1 VRSYFDAWLARVWQ
15 GRGLTARLL
24 WPLSILHGA
33 ARALAVGVYRIGL
46 RRAQNVG
53 IPVVV
58 IGNLYAG
65 GTGKTPT
72 LIEVVRGLRQRG
84 WHPGVISRG
93 YGGEARQAR
102 LVTSGCTAA
111 ECGDEPVLIAA
122 ATGAPVAVG
131 QDRVEAARLLRR
143 SHPSCNVL
151 VSDDGLQHRALARD
165 VEIAVIHQ
173 RGMGNGWL
181 LPAGPLRDPPRRLR
195 DVDAVVFN
203 GPIQPVRIHSP
214 FFRLSTSIDEAF
226 SLSRPEQRTLLSK
239 LAREQAQ
246 GKMRLLAACG
256 IGTPERFF
264 TMLQDQGLKFDT
276 MPLPDH
282 FSYRHNPFPAN
293 GVERILITEK
303 DAVKCRLDRMLARDE
318 RIWVVPLR
326 AGLDARLLDL
336 IEARL
341 LDHKHGSAAA

>member
-1 VRSYFDAWLARVWQ
+1 
-15 GRGLTARLL
+15 
-24 WPLSILHGA
+24 LHD
-33 ARALAVGVYRIGL
+33 
-46 RRAQNVG
+46 
-53 IPVVV
+53 
-58 IGNLYAG
+58 
-65 GTGKTPT
+65 
-72 LIEVVRGLRQRG
+72 
-84 WHPGVISRG
+84 
-93 YGGEARQAR
+93 
-102 LVTSGCTAA
+102 GC
-111 ECGDEPVLIAA
+111 D
-122 ATGAPVAVG
+122 
-131 QDRVEAARLLRR
+131 
-143 SHPSCNVL
+143 VL